1 MKSILNPQPTT
12 GASKQPGQVTG
23 GSSSLG
29 GTSSPTQKRVA
40 ETLLSIV
47 DALRDGCNDPELPA
61 QAIALLMHVAARRD
75 PPTVLELG
83 TLTGMSK
90 ASASRLVQNL
100 GRGQRATG
108 REGVGVIETREDP
121 MNYTRKMVY
130 LTPKGQRLMD
140 LIETK
145 LLAGMKGA

>member
-1 MKSILNPQPTT
+1 
-12 GASKQPGQVTG
+12 
-23 GSSSLG
+23 
-29 GTSSPTQKRVA
+29 
-40 ETLLSIV
+40 
-47 DALRDGCNDPELPA
+47 
-61 QAIALLMHVAARRD
+61 
-75 PPTVLELG
+75 
-83 TLTGMSK
+83 MSK